1 MSSYSSRPH
10 GTERRSTLVTGG
22 RPRQREATR
31 GMLMLR
37 GAGAIALLAMGATHL
52 QQYVGAAYSSIPT
65 IGTLFLLN
73 FAGALVIALG
83 LLLPLERLL
92 PRHSTAIVSLLSV
105 GGVVIAAASI
115 AFLLISESTPL
126 FGFREAGYRTPIV
139 VALIAEA
146 AAVILLGAYSI
157 APLRELSSARD

>member
-1 MSSYSSRPH
+1 MSSLSSTQHR
-10 GTERRSTLVTGG
+10 TERRSILATGG
-22 RPRQREATR
+22 RQREARR

-37 GAGAIALLAMGATHL
+37 GAGAISLLAMGATHL
-52 QQYVGAAYSSIPT
+52 QQYLGAAYSSIPT

-92 PRHSTAIVSLLSV
+92 SRHGAALVSLLAV
-105 GGVVIAAASI
+105 GGVVMAATSI
-115 AFLLISESTPL
+115 AFLLISEGTPL
-126 FGFREAGYRTPIV
+126 FGFMETGYRTPIV

-157 APLRELSSARD
+157 ARLREPSSARLDE